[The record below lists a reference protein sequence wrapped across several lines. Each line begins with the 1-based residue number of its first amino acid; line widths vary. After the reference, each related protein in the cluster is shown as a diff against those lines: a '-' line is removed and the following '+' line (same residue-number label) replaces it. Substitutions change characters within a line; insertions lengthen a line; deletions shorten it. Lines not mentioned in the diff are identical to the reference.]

1 MVLLKV
7 IPSNLNGIY
16 TTGVSVAGLDYS
28 DVGQKIITF
37 TRDVSKLDVH
47 VYLLSDGITEYDE
60 VFMGVLSHDERSLN
74 YVELVVP
81 TVNMTIIDYDR
92 ELIVMVLM

>member
-1 MVLLKV
+1 MEYIRLVC
-7 IPSNLNGIY
+7 
-16 TTGVSVAGLDYS
+16 VSVAGLDYS

-74 YVELVVP
+74 YVELVVQ